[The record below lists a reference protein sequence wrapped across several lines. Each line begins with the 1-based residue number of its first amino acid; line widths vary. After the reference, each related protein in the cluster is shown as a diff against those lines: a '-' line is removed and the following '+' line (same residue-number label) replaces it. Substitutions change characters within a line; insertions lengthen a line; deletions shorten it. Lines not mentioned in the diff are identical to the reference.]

1 MADVFISYK
10 AEDRR
15 RIEPLVQALHADG
28 YSVWWDQHIGTGDE
42 WRQTIERQL
51 DGAKCVVVAWSKHST
66 GPEGNFVRDEASRAL
81 RRHVYV
87 PVLIDSVSP
96 PLGFGESQASSL
108 RGWKG
113 DRSDP
118 RYQAVLSAVQRIAG
132 GSSATA
138 AAPDSVAHASLSR
151 RAVLGG
157 GAVAAVAVAGV
168 GGWALLRPGTA
179 SASDSIAVL
188 PFANLS
194 GDPGQAYFSDGIAE
208 EIRSALTRIAGL
220 TVIGRISSEAV
231 RNDDAPT
238 AAKKL
243 HVANILTGSVRQS
256 PATIRITAELID
268 GRTGADKWSQDY
280 DRAPGD
286 VIKIQ
291 TDIARQVTNALRAAL
306 GDVERTLTIGG
317 TSDPAAHD
325 QYLKAIAVYLSGHS
339 QSNFE
344 QALRL
349 AGSAI
354 RLDPNYADAYAL
366 EAAALVEL
374 TGSYAMTSDEFVRG
388 FARAEEAARR
398 AVQLQPGLVGGH
410 LSLARVF
417 NSQLKFDQ
425 SLAQFQV
432 AAQSGRSS
440 ADFLMEYANFL
451 CQLGSADRA
460 LDFARRAVGLDPL
473 NPRALGIEATALFIG
488 GHYPETIATARRIL
502 QISPGR
508 APTLRIIGDAL
519 FLLGKPAEA
528 KAEYAKIPAD
538 DLFRLTSEAIVA
550 ARTGKL
556 DESDR
561 TLARIRDLYG
571 DAASAQYADIYA
583 QRGESGNAFAA
594 LDQALTVRDPG
605 IAWILGD
612 PFLEPIRS
620 DPRFSALVRKL
631 NFPSV

>member
-15 RIEPLVQALHADG
+15 RVQPLVRALQADG
-28 YSVWWDQHIGTGDE
+28 YSVWWDEHIGTGDE
-42 WRQTIERQL
+42 WRQMIEREL
-51 DGAKCVVVAWSKHST
+51 EHARCVIVIWSKGSV
-66 GPEGNFVRDEASRAL
+66 GPDGHFVRDEASRAQ

-87 PVLIDSVSP
+87 PVLIDPVEP
-96 PLGFGESQASSL
+96 PLGFGESQATSL
-108 RGWKG
+108 KGWKG
-113 DRSDP
+113 DRSDV
-118 RYQAVLSAVQRIAG
+118 RYAAVLAAVQRIVG
-132 GSSATA
+132 EPS
-138 AAPDSVAHASLSR
+138 AAPLEPPGKPVSR
-151 RAVLGG
+151 RTVLAG
-157 GAVAAVAVAGV
+157 GAVATVAVLGA
-168 GGWALLRPGTA
+168 GGWTLLKPTSA
-179 SASDSIAVL
+179 SAASDSIAIL

-194 GDPGQAYFSDGIAE
+194 GDPAKAYFSDGIAE
-208 EIRSALTRIAGL
+208 EIRTALARIGGL
-220 TVIGRISSEAV
+220 TVIGRTSSEAV

-243 HVANILTGSVRQS
+243 HVDNILTGSVRQS
-256 PATIRITAELID
+256 PSTIRITAELID

-286 VIKIQ
+286 AIKIQ

-306 GDVERTLTIGG
+306 GNVERELTIGG
-317 TSDPAAHD
+317 TSNPAAHD
-325 QYLKAIAVYLSGHS
+325 QYLKAIAVYQSGHS

-374 TGSYAMTSDEFVRG
+374 TGSYAMTSDDFVRG

-398 AVQLQPGLVGGH
+398 AVQLQPGLVAGH

-432 AAQSGRSS
+432 AAQTGRSS

-473 NPRALGIEATALFIG
+473 NPRALGIQATALFIG
-488 GHYPETIATARRIL
+488 GHYPETITTARRIL
-502 QISPGR
+502 EISPGR

-519 FLLGKPAEA
+519 FLLGKPEEAE
-528 KAEYAKIPAD
+528 AEYAKIPAD

-561 TLARIRDLYG
+561 ALARIRELYG

-583 QRGESGNAFAA
+583 QRGESGKAFAA
-594 LDQALTVRDPG
+594 LDQALDVRDPG

-612 PFLEPIRS
+612 PFLVPIRK
-620 DPRFSALVRKL
+620 DPRFAALVRKL